1 MHIRYETS
9 FRGSILLCKIIRFNL
24 KKKLLQL
31 EYRFVSYIREKLRI
45 MEICNFCKK
54 QFIIKTIMTII
65 NLKSRDILSL
75 DVQDVKNKSF
85 IELKEKKT
93 NKFKQIPLNKTLT
106 KLLKEFVKNR
116 EDDDPLFLSQ
126 KQYRLDQSQVYRM
139 LNEACKAV
147 GVSESHIGTH
157 TMRKTFGYHHYK
169 KFKDIAML
177 QRIFNHSSPE
187 ITMRYIGINQDEINQ
202 SYRNFEL

>member
-1 MHIRYETS
+1 MNIVEPIRSKSDIIAVKNYLKTK
-9 FRGSILLCKIIRFNL
+9 SIRNMLI
-24 KKKLLQL
+24 
-31 EYRFVSYIREKLRI
+31 FVFGINTGLRV
-45 MEICNFCKK
+45 
-54 QFIIKTIMTII
+54 
-65 NLKSRDILSL
+65 SDILAL

-93 NKFKQIPLNKTLT
+93 NKFKQIPLNKNLK
-106 KLLKEFVKNR
+106 KLLKDFLKER
-116 EDDDPLFLSQ
+116 EEDEPLFFSQ
-126 KQYRLDQSQVYRM
+126 KNYRLDKSQVYRM

-177 QRIFNHSSPE
+177 QRIFNPSSPE

-202 SYRNFEL
+202 SYRKFEL